1 MRRLALPLA
10 LALVAL
16 TVMTLGP
23 PARGA
28 GPTYFSGEVVGSW
41 TANGTPYIVTGEAF
55 VPATGS
61 LEIGPGVEVRFAAG
75 ASLVIHGGL
84 TVRGSDLG
92 PVAFTSNG
100 SATPGAWGGLI
111 VRGSA
116 AIASAS
122 ITYATSGVDVEG
134 GSVQGDRLAVL
145 SSRVG
150 LRVNGSS
157 SVVVGRSSFSLNEIA
172 GVSLE
177 SAQVAMVRPELSNN
191 GWALSLVSSELT
203 IDNGTISGSAIGDAD
218 LAGSRVSLLNTT
230 SSHLFQFHDIDSNV
244 TERWYAHVRV
254 ADTFGS
260 PVPMASVAVSG
271 DALPVP
277 LLRTTNPEGWAH
289 WIDLAGRVTSTTG
302 SIVPVYGVTAEARG
316 SMASRTSTVVGD
328 TLIPIALPADLTA
341 PVAIAGPDL
350 SATEDLTVSLDASR
364 STDNDPAFPLGA
376 TFTWRFDD
384 AGTAQTLTGR
394 TVPYV
399 FATPGTYSVLLEVT
413 DAAGNPGTDLLLVH
427 VADVTLPVPRIA
439 VPPEAYA
446 GDTIVLDGL
455 ASTDNDPSFN
465 ETGNFTW
472 TLESGS
478 MTWTAYGRSTT
489 FTGPRG
495 DYALTLRVRDA
506 GGNEALATSSFRL
519 VPRPALDLVWLAAAL
534 AAWFAALGIAGTE
547 RGKMAF
553 LSWLVLPLYTRMKK
567 EEVLDQFTR
576 GQIYG
581 YIVVHPGDSYVDAKR
596 NLQLNNGTLTHHLNV
611 LERDG
616 LIRSKNV
623 GTRKLF
629 FAAGARIPEDGGGM
643 HEVQQQI
650 LRHLRETG
658 GLAVNDVA
666 GVIGISRQLAIY
678 HLRDLSRQ
686 GLVRIERRAF
696 RIVAY
701 AEQPKAPP
709 PPPTRVGP

>member
-1 MRRLALPLA
+1 MREGLRRRAVLRARVRRGEGPERGRATEGPHRASGGRRRGLRVRPRPRGRLGRPRREARADPDRRGGMAQRDRRVVRPFLEDVGVGVGHDEVRERRARRVRAGLGREAVLRGRPHRRPRGEPRSRDHRGVQREPAAHGDPRLPRHGRREPRPLVATVRAARRPPVTAAMRRLALPLA
-10 LALVAL
+10 FALVAL
-16 TVMTLGP
+16 TVMALGP

-28 GPTYFSGEVVGSW
+28 GPTYVSGEVVGSW

-122 ITYATSGVDVEG
+122 IAYATSGVDVEG

-277 LLRTTNPEGWAH
+277 LLRATNPEGWAH

-472 TLESGS
+472 TLPSESGTPGGTRRS
-478 MTWTAYGRSTT
+478 RRPRSASSLGPPSTSCGSRRRSRRGSRPSGSPGRS
-489 FTGPRG
+489 
-495 DYALTLRVRDA
+495 
-506 GGNEALATSSFRL
+506 GGR
-519 VPRPALDLVWLAAAL
+519 W
-534 AAWFAALGIAGTE
+534 
-547 RGKMAF
+547 
-553 LSWLVLPLYTRMKK
+553 
-567 EEVLDQFTR
+567 
-576 GQIYG
+576 
-581 YIVVHPGDSYVDAKR
+581 
-596 NLQLNNGTLTHHLNV
+596 
-611 LERDG
+611 
-616 LIRSKNV
+616 RS
-623 GTRKLF
+623 
-629 FAAGARIPEDGGGM
+629 
-643 HEVQQQI
+643 
-650 LRHLRETG
+650 
-658 GLAVNDVA
+658 
-666 GVIGISRQLAIY
+666 
-678 HLRDLSRQ
+678 
-686 GLVRIERRAF
+686 
-696 RIVAY
+696 
-701 AEQPKAPP
+701 
-709 PPPTRVGP
+709 

>member
-1 MRRLALPLA
+1 MGPSRRRRLAPREGRNRERLLVHLGLGVGHDPLRQRRPHGVREGLRRRAVLRARVRRGEGPERGRATEGPHRASGGRRRGLRVRPRPRGRLGRPRREAGAGPNRRGGMAQRDRRVVRPFLEDVGVGVGHDEVRERRARRVRAGLGREAVLRGRPHRRPRGEPRSRDHRGVQREPAAHGDPRLPRHGRREPRPLVATVRVARRPPVSAAMRRLALPLA
-10 LALVAL
+10 FALVAL
-16 TVMTLGP
+16 TVMALGP

-28 GPTYFSGEVVGSW
+28 GPTYVSGEVFGSW

-277 LLRTTNPEGWAH
+277 LLRATNPEGWAH

-384 AGTAQTLTGR
+384 GGTAQTLTGR
-394 TVPYV
+394 TV
-399 FATPGTYSVLLEVT
+399 
-413 DAAGNPGTDLLLVH
+413 
-427 VADVTLPVPRIA
+427 
-439 VPPEAYA
+439 
-446 GDTIVLDGL
+446 
-455 ASTDNDPSFN
+455 
-465 ETGNFTW
+465 
-472 TLESGS
+472 
-478 MTWTAYGRSTT
+478 
-489 FTGPRG
+489 
-495 DYALTLRVRDA
+495 
-506 GGNEALATSSFRL
+506 
-519 VPRPALDLVWLAAAL
+519 
-534 AAWFAALGIAGTE
+534 
-547 RGKMAF
+547 
-553 LSWLVLPLYTRMKK
+553 
-567 EEVLDQFTR
+567 
-576 GQIYG
+576 
-581 YIVVHPGDSYVDAKR
+581 
-596 NLQLNNGTLTHHLNV
+596 
-611 LERDG
+611 
-616 LIRSKNV
+616 
-623 GTRKLF
+623 
-629 FAAGARIPEDGGGM
+629 
-643 HEVQQQI
+643 
-650 LRHLRETG
+650 
-658 GLAVNDVA
+658 
-666 GVIGISRQLAIY
+666 
-678 HLRDLSRQ
+678 
-686 GLVRIERRAF
+686 
-696 RIVAY
+696 
-701 AEQPKAPP
+701 
-709 PPPTRVGP
+709 